1 MLLYPS
7 LPMVGAEYF
16 RLKNICDCQKEL
28 DNKIDQNKEVVKKQ
42 GRAKFKVQ
50 AKSITCGITFTFL
63 SPNGL
68 AVSVVLFTFLST
80 RVSVC
85 SQRLE
90 RKISK
95 HEKIMSLTE
104 VKLLSISN
112 LN

>member
-68 AVSVVLFTFLST
+68 AVSVVLFTFLWT
-80 RVSVC
+80 RVQFVARDLRERFQNMRKLC
-85 SQRLE
+85 HSQ
-90 RKISK
+90 K
-95 HEKIMSLTE
+95 
-104 VKLLSISN
+104 
-112 LN
+112 

>member
-1 MLLYPS
+1 
-7 LPMVGAEYF
+7 MVGAEYF

-63 SPNGL
+63 SQNGL
-68 AVSVVLFTFLST
+68 AVSVVLFTFLLT

-104 VKLLSISN
+104 VKLLSISK